1 MRTLVILGLLC
12 FSLVPGC
19 AQELG
24 PKDIDPKTEDL
35 RCVEKNY
42 RHKTARE
49 LAKMTAEQLI
59 DEKEKDRNYHG
70 SMLDEY
76 GMFTL
81 ARYTDKIGIEIVPVL
96 IKISYEFKSR
106 PFSKC
111 QESRFFSAFAIA
123 GDVDDQVVRLR
134 TVKDGRTAILA
145 AEAALERMKLAGLA
159 DQNTYNM
166 YPFGLS
172 LLNWVTGI
180 NQHDE
185 MMREVLKSEYKI
197 QLTEDEFIN
206 FVKFLTSTYAT
217 YPSWTPRINSGRDL
231 QANKKKYHEAYLKF
245 KGSSKKRVSYRQL
258 PPELL
263 SRCRCLMFSSLV
275 STFDSDVWTIVA
287 DG

>member
-1 MRTLVILGLLC
+1 MRTFVILGLLY
-12 FSLVPGC
+12 FSLVPVR
-19 AQELG
+19 AQGFG
-24 PKDIDPKTEDL
+24 PKDIDPKTEDI

-59 DEKEKDRNYHG
+59 DEKERDRNYHG
-70 SMLDEY
+70 SMLDKY

-96 IKISYEFKSR
+96 IKISNEFKSR

-159 DQNTYNM
+159 DQNTYSI
-166 YPFGLS
+166 YPFGLT
-172 LLNWVTGI
+172 LLNWVTGF

-185 MMREVLKSEYKI
+185 SMREMLSAEYAIK
-197 QLTEDEFIN
+197 LTDEEFIK
-206 FVKFLTSTYAT
+206 FVKFLISTDPT
-217 YPSWTPRINSGRDL
+217 YPSWTPRINSARDFR
-231 QANKKKYHEAYLKF
+231 ANKKKYYDAFLHF
-245 KGSSKKRVSYRQL
+245 KQSGGAVNIL
-258 PPELL
+258 
-263 SRCRCLMFSSLV
+263 
-275 STFDSDVWTIVA
+275 
-287 DG
+287 